1 MIAVSRCCGYQGLCH
16 TQVTWRCRQR
26 SPSSRR
32 VSSVAYWTQWDGGLQ
47 GLGGT
52 GDVPPLKEERSWL
65 AGVCQD
71 PETHCGFGMAAPWL
85 GHGCWDI
92 GTWSTE
98 RLRLGWA
105 SSAPLAVVVGSF
117 IEPLDE
123 NVGQRWKAKV
133 SSMLWVCDTTATQ
146 WTCPKKG

>member
-16 TQVTWRCRQR
+16 TQITWRCRQR

-47 GLGGT
+47 RLGGT
-52 GDVPPLKEERSWL
+52 GGVPPLKEEVLVGRGMPGPGNPLWL
-65 AGVCQD
+65 WDG
-71 PETHCGFGMAAPWL
+71 TPWL
-85 GHGCWDI
+85 GHGCWEI
-92 GTWSTE
+92 GAWSTE

-105 SSAPLAVVVGSF
+105 SSAPLAVVGGSF

-123 NVGQRWKAKV
+123 NVDQRWKAKV